1 MSKHIITALALG
13 LLAVPCLP
21 AQEEQA
27 PAPAPQEQQAQ
38 APAAQ
43 EQSTVGKALEAMQG
57 FATEKRPDTHARY
70 YIYLQSAG
78 WCGPCN
84 QEMPKIVQEYKE
96 MRKNG
101 VELIFVSCD
110 KTPDDAVAFM
120 KKYGADFAC
129 IGYETPESEALPG
142 YTPERSV
149 PRMTIVNADGKV
161 LAKAT
166 HPAFVL
172 PKWRELTNS
181 PAAPAPADK

>member
-1 MSKHIITALALG
+1 MSKNLITALALG
-13 LLAVPCLP
+13 LLAAPCLT

-27 PAPAPQEQQAQ
+27 PAPATQEQQAES
-38 APAAQ
+38 A
-43 EQSTVGKALEAMQG
+43 VGKALEAMQG
-57 FATEKRPDTHARY
+57 YATDKRPDTHARY

-101 VELIFVSCD
+101 VELVFVSCD
-110 KTPDDAVAFM
+110 KTPEDAVAFM

-129 IGYETPESEALPG
+129 IGYESPDSASLPG
-142 YTPERSV
+142 YTPERRV
-149 PRMTIVNADGKV
+149 PRMTIVDASGKV
-161 LAKAT
+161 AEGPN

-172 PKWRELTNS
+172 PKWRELTHT
-181 PAAPAPADK
+181 PAVK

>member
-1 MSKHIITALALG
+1 MSKSLITAFALG
-13 LLAVPCLP
+13 LLAAPCLR
-21 AQEEQA
+21 AQEQQI
-27 PAPAPQEQQAQ
+27 PAPAPQEQPD
-38 APAAQ
+38 PAAA
-43 EQSTVGKALEAMQG
+43 EENAVGKALEAIQG
-57 FATEKRPDTHARY
+57 YVTEKRPDTHARY

-110 KTPDDAVAFM
+110 KTPADAVAFM

-129 IGYETPESEALPG
+129 IGYETLESEALPG

-149 PRMTIVNADGKV
+149 PRMTIVDADGKV

>member
-1 MSKHIITALALG
+1 MSKNFITALALG
-13 LLAVPCLP
+13 LLAAPCLP
-21 AQEEQA
+21 AQEQQA

-38 APAAQ
+38 PPAQ
-43 EQSTVGKALEAMQG
+43 EEAVVGRALESMQG
-57 FATEKRPDTHARY
+57 YATEKRPDTHARY

-129 IGYETPESEALPG
+129 IGFGSPDAAALPG
-142 YTPERSV
+142 YTPERRV
-149 PRMTIVNADGKV
+149 PRMTIVDAAGKV
-161 LAKAT
+161 AEGPT
-166 HPAFVL
+166 YPAHVL
-172 PKWRELTNS
+172 PRWREITHT
-181 PAAPAPADK
+181 PAAPAAETK

>member
-1 MSKHIITALALG
+1 MSKNFITALALG
-13 LLAVPCLP
+13 LLAAPCLP
-21 AQEEQA
+21 AQEQQA

-38 APAAQ
+38 ARAQ
-43 EQSTVGKALEAMQG
+43 EEAVVGKALEAMQG
-57 FATEKRPDTHARY
+57 YATEKRPDTHARY

-110 KTPDDAVAFM
+110 KTPDDSVAFM

-129 IGYETPESEALPG
+129 IGFGSPDAAALPG
-142 YTPERSV
+142 YTPERRV
-149 PRMTIVNADGKV
+149 PRMTIVDAAGKV
-161 LAKAT
+161 LEGPN

-172 PKWRELTNS
+172 PKWREITHS
-181 PAAPAPADK
+181 PAAETK